1 MINRAPQRAPRALR
15 DGTRAR
21 ICAIALV
28 ASLLGT
34 ALAVPAQSPS
44 PVPTSAGSSA
54 MTVGH
59 AGWPSRPIHLVLGYA
74 PGGGTDSIARYLA
87 ERIREATG
95 QAVVVENRVGAFGNI
110 AAQAV
115 ANASADGHTLLFTP
129 NSTHAANIHLLKK
142 LPFDPQADF
151 TPVTTL
157 ARGGFVLLVNPAT
170 LPVANLGELSALL
183 KSPAGAN
190 RNFGSGN
197 ASGRIAAELYR
208 QLSGVNAMHVP
219 YKSVPQA
226 INDLAAGQIH
236 FLFADSTAA
245 LAQARN
251 GKLRALAITT
261 ATRVSSAPELP
272 TMAEAGL
279 PGFEL
284 STWFAL
290 FLPARTPMAIANRLA
305 EIANRSLGNEAGR
318 EFLRR
323 IGYDPMPGNPDSLAR
338 FVESETAKWGRII
351 RTAGIERE

>member
-1 MINRAPQRAPRALR
+1 
-15 DGTRAR
+15 
-21 ICAIALV
+21 
-28 ASLLGT
+28 
-34 ALAVPAQSPS
+34 
-44 PVPTSAGSSA
+44 
-54 MTVGH
+54 MTPGL

-226 INDLAAGQIH
+226 INDLAGGQIH

-245 LAQARN
+245 LAQARS

-279 PGFEL
+279 PGFEVSSVYGFL
-284 STWFAL
+284 APAGTPAPVVERLNRDMVAAVASPAVSERLRVQGVEAAPSSPQDAAAL
-290 FLPARTPMAIANRLA
+290 
-305 EIANRSLGNEAGR
+305 
-318 EFLRR
+318 
-323 IGYDPMPGNPDSLAR
+323 LAR
-338 FVESETAKWGRII
+338 ELERWAKVI
-351 RTAGIERE
+351 REARLTLQ